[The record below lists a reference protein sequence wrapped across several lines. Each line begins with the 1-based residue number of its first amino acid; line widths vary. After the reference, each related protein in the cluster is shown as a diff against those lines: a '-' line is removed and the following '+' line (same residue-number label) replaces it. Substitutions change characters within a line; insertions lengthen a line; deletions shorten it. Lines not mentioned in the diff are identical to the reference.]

1 MVETVDVEDWF
12 ESMEVALSCC
22 PMSAVTLEEK

>member
-12 ESMEVALSCC
+12 ESTEVAPSCC
-22 PMSAVTLEEK
+22 LMSAVTLEGK